1 VVTGGGGAGAP
12 NAVLDVVTAARP
24 FEVALGKDEVARSNA
39 AAPVTLTGSGFGAT
53 RAAFAAN
60 KVTATVSGKRTTATW
75 VDDTRLKVTVP
86 PAAVG
91 TTAEIVVLRD
101 GVPSEPVSVSYLPPA
116 PIVTKLAPARVSGDG
131 GASVTVTVRNNPTAS
146 DPGTV
151 TLISAADPAVTT
163 TAPITGRTATTL
175 TFTAP
180 AAPDGASGNY
190 HVLVSGAGG
199 RSLPVN
205 ADVLGFR
212 TAPTA
217 TTSATQVSAAGGTVV
232 TLTGSGFGTTAAAF
246 AKTAVTATVAGR
258 SAPVKWVSETALKVT
273 VPAGTPGAAA
283 PIVLLR
289 DKVPGTPITG
299 VTYGAAIMRVS
310 AAAGAAAGWTTS
322 VSGAGFA
329 GSGSWALLD
338 ADGATVAALPVVS
351 NAAALKAASSGVVL
365 ISGTAASV
373 KLPATTPGRYRLT
386 FVPNQTTFP
395 GASVL
400 PTDQAYL
407 TVRA

>member
-1 VVTGGGGAGAP
+1 
-12 NAVLDVVTAARP
+12 
-24 FEVALGKDEVARSNA
+24 
-39 AAPVTLTGSGFGAT
+39 
-53 RAAFAAN
+53 
-60 KVTATVSGKRTTATW
+60 
-75 VDDTRLKVTVP
+75 
-86 PAAVG
+86 
-91 TTAEIVVLRD
+91 
-101 GVPSEPVSVSYLPPA
+101 
-116 PIVTKLAPARVSGDG
+116 
-131 GASVTVTVRNNPTAS
+131 
-146 DPGTV
+146 
-151 TLISAADPAVTT
+151 
-163 TAPITGRTATTL
+163 
-175 TFTAP
+175 
-180 AAPDGASGNY
+180 
-190 HVLVSGAGG
+190 
-199 RSLPVN
+199 
-205 ADVLGFR
+205 
-212 TAPTA
+212 
-217 TTSATQVSAAGGTVV
+217 
-232 TLTGSGFGTTAAAF
+232 
-246 AKTAVTATVAGR
+246 
-258 SAPVKWVSETALKVT
+258 VSETALKVT

-310 AAAGAAAGWTTS
+310 AAAGAATGWTTS

-365 ISGTAASV
+365 TSGTAASV